1 MTKISL
7 SRLCKQDEDHELVKV
22 RCKHGHFLP
31 LMTSWTSRNLDRHYW
46 TCPYYGDDSTDE
58 RSKFV
63 ISKLLG
69 RIGEL
74 EERVESSA
82 NCAFCEHKIADD
94 KTTRITKS
102 VESKIDMNKIE
113 LQMDNFQ
120 DDLKMMKANE
130 KKWKIKLAKSKKREK
145 QLWTTLICVCI
156 LGVSFLFQ
164 FMFLEGAPRR
174 LP

>member
-7 SRLCKQDEDHELVKV
+7 SRLCKQEEDHELVEV
-22 RCKHGHFLP
+22 QCKHGRFLP
-31 LMTSWTSRNLDRHYW
+31 LMTSWTSRNPSRRYW
-46 TCPYYGDDSTDE
+46 TCPYYGDDSIDE

-63 ISKLLG
+63 IPKLLG

-74 EERVESSA
+74 EEIVESST
-82 NCAFCEHKIADD
+82 NCAFCEHKIVDD
-94 KTTRITKS
+94 KTTRTTKS
-102 VESKIDMNKIE
+102 VESKININKIE

-120 DDLKMMKANE
+120 DNLKMMKANE

-156 LGVSFLFQ
+156 LGVSFPFQ
-164 FMFLEGAPRR
+164 FMFLKGAPRR
-174 LP
+174 QP

>member
-1 MTKISL
+1 M
-7 SRLCKQDEDHELVKV
+7 V
-22 RCKHGHFLP
+22 
-31 LMTSWTSRNLDRHYW
+31 
-46 TCPYYGDDSTDE
+46 
-58 RSKFV
+58 
-63 ISKLLG
+63 
-69 RIGEL
+69 
-74 EERVESSA
+74 
-82 NCAFCEHKIADD
+82 DD

-102 VESKIDMNKIE
+102 VENKIDMNKIQ

-130 KKWKIKLAKSKKREK
+130 KKWKIKLANSKKREK

-164 FMFLEGAPRR
+164 FMFLKGDPRR